1 MTNIGQIFK
10 KIVNQALKWNND
22 KRDNYWQVLQWSLK
36 MLEDLVHCN
45 PIDNALENVLC
56 VMCWQ
61 LGQYHTDNSINE
73 NNDESNALTAPNY
86 QRVGTVNVVHFDNN
100 KVTYNFWV
108 SSNNFHDSISPHGS
122 LRAKTKLKKIQSC
135 AYRQHTG
142 LIINKTSA
150 KHFGKTFWQNNCQLS
165 KTKVGR
171 VRICRNSPN
180 YRTSLHWLLFPTPL
194 VYLHQN
200 WHCSYHSILKK
211 SCVVKEL
218 QLRNSLFLKS
228 WPLKNKQKLCRE

>member
-150 KHFGKTFWQNNCQLS
+150 KHFGKPTVSSARQRLGEFEFAEILPITEPLCIGCSFLHRWFTF
-165 KTKVGR
+165 T
-171 VRICRNSPN
+171 RIDIV
-180 YRTSLHWLLFPTPL
+180 HITP
-194 VYLHQN
+194 
-200 WHCSYHSILKK
+200 
-211 SCVVKEL
+211 
-218 QLRNSLFLKS
+218 F
-228 WPLKNKQKLCRE
+228 